1 MERETIKERKMFCF
15 IQRLNNGWVPVM
27 VKYAAR
33 SDFGGLLKYYHRQAA

>member
-33 SDFGGLLKYYHRQAA
+33 SDWAVS